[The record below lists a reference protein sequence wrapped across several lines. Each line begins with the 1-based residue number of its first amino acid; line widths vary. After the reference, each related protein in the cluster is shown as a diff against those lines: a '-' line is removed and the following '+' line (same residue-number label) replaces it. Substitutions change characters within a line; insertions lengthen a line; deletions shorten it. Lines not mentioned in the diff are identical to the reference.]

1 MQSERIRKSSGIFY
15 MQAELA
21 ALLCKKQ
28 RNEKNAAAQ
37 VCAAAESVVSLY
49 IRWKL
54 RGLNFETCKRNAR
67 RINFCNSQVMSRC
80 ETAGSVC
87 TKMENVRLKEKTN

>member
-1 MQSERIRKSSGIFY
+1 
-15 MQAELA
+15 MQAEFA

-54 RGLNFETCKRNAR
+54 FGLSFQIFQRNAR
-67 RINFCNSQVMSRC
+67 RINFCNSQAMSRC
-80 ETAGSVC
+80 ETADSVC
-87 TKMENVRLKEKTN
+87 PKIENVRLKEKTN